1 MLTRF
6 RLWFVVML
14 ISWDQW
20 FHCLFAGPKY
30 IIVGGPKPNPD
41 ETISS
46 KVGRQAIRGKRW
58 ALLCEA
64 VIEWF
69 FCRLGSDKGHC
80 RAKIQLPEDTRQ
92 QERRAGKV
100 CGRTCRDRWAP

>member
-64 VIEWF
+64 VIDWF

-80 RAKIQLPEDTRQ
+80 RAKIEWT
-92 QERRAGKV
+92 EVKGGKPV
-100 CGRTCRDRWAP
+100 